1 MLTPTSDARFGADVL
16 ESDAPVVVDFH
27 AAWCPPC
34 RVMRPILEAI
44 ADDNPQARFL
54 AVDTDHNHE
63 TAVAYSILSM
73 PTLLVFRGGQEVLRL
88 VGARPR
94 RKLEAELADVLQSPR
109 DQRTDVPSAS
119 RASARPQAGS
129 PHSVASSGRAP
140 SGVSPSPAATW
151 SAG

>member
-1 MLTPTSDARFGADVL
+1 MLTPTSDARFSTDVL

-54 AVDTDHNHE
+54 AVDTDDNHE

-94 RKLEAELADVLQSPR
+94 RKLEAELADVLQSP
-109 DQRTDVPSAS
+109 
-119 RASARPQAGS
+119 
-129 PHSVASSGRAP
+129 
-140 SGVSPSPAATW
+140 SPAAT